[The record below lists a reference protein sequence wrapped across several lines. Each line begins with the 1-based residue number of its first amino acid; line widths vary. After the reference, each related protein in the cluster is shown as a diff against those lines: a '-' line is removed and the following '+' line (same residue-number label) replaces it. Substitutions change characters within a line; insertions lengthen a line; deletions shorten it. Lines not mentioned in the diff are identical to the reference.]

1 MSAHLIADDTTTP
14 TATDPATDP
23 AIPGPAADAWLALSA
38 AMTDAISD
46 IADREDLIV
55 TIAPGAGH
63 GAPACFLP
71 HHAAVEVDGSHLG
84 IDPATAHPDDPRDR
98 ARYATAWGLLTHE
111 AAHARHS
118 TWTPTT
124 STPPVSTA
132 PASTPPAS
140 TPPAVAPAVTAPA
153 GTSPAVTSPAMMEA
167 AMLLEETRIE
177 AAQIRRRPD
186 DRYWLRASATGLILA
201 DTIGTHPEEPDRNP
215 DRVPPPLTAW
225 AAAQAAALILARVDA
240 GILTATETAA
250 VTDAVTDALGAEG
263 LTALHGLWTAALDV
277 ADDDGATMLD
287 LARRWCHTLGQDPDS
302 PPDSTIPSGTG
313 DGTGDG
319 TGGGGGSDAGDGGS
333 ADGPASRATLEKA
346 IRKALAAVAAA
357 VAGEPAPVPPM
368 TPAAAAREAETTA
381 LTDAEEAALRVF
393 GGSGHARTGRTRTAG
408 TRPPTDAEQAAAR
421 ALSRAL
427 TTAGR
432 RDRTATTLTSPTP
445 PGRLRMRGALAADAQ
460 RAAGAV
466 PTAEPFT
473 RTVRRTVPT
482 PPLRLGIA
490 CDVSGSMSA
499 VAAPVASAAWILAR
513 AAHLTP
519 MTTTATVI
527 FGTRVRAIT
536 RPGITPA
543 AVTEFHATDGYEDI
557 TTAIDALDHTLG
569 LSRPDAARLL
579 VIVSDGAFDPDQTT
593 TGQTRTDRLLAAG
606 CSVLWLDAHG
616 WCRPFRGTTVHR
628 LTDPTTTAAAI
639 GRAATAA
646 LRAAT

>member
-1 MSAHLIADDTTTP
+1 
-14 TATDPATDP
+14 
-23 AIPGPAADAWLALSA
+23 
-38 AMTDAISD
+38 MTDAIPD

-71 HHAAVEVDGSHLG
+71 HHAAVEVDGTHLG
-84 IDPATAHPDDPRDR
+84 IDPATARPDDPRDR

-124 STPPVSTA
+124 STPP
-132 PASTPPAS
+132 ASTPTA
-140 TPPAVAPAVTAPA
+140 AAPAV
-153 GTSPAVTSPAMMEA
+153 TSPAVTSPAVMEA

-186 DRYWLRASATGLILA
+186 DRYWLRACATGLILA
-201 DTIGTHPEEPDRNP
+201 DTIGTHPEDP

-250 VTDAVTDALGAEG
+250 VTDAVGEALDADT
-263 LTALHGLWTAALDV
+263 LTALRGLWTAALDV
-277 ADDDGATMLD
+277 GDDDSATMLD
-287 LARRWCHTLGQDPDS
+287 LARRWCHELGADPDS
-302 PPDSTIPSGTG
+302 PPDSIPSGSG
-313 DGTGDG
+313 DGTGE
-319 TGGGGGSDAGDGGS
+319 GSDAGDGGS
-333 ADGPASRATLEKA
+333 AGGPASGAALEEA
-346 IRKALAAVAAA
+346 IRKVLAAVAAA

-368 TPAAAAREAETTA
+368 TPAAAARAAETTA
-381 LTDAEEAALRVF
+381 LADAEEAALRVF
-393 GGSGHARTGRTRTAG
+393 GGFGHARTGRTRTAG

-432 RDRTATTLTSPTP
+432 RDRTATTRTSPIP
-445 PGRLRMRGALAADAQ
+445 PGRLWMRGALAADAQ

-490 CDVSGSMSA
+490 CDVSGSMAA

-519 MTTTATVI
+519 MATTTATVI

-543 AVTEFHATDGYEDI
+543 VVTEFDATDGYEDI

-569 LSRPDAARLL
+569 LSRPGAARLL
-579 VIVSDGAFDPDQTT
+579 VIVSDGAFDPAQTA
-593 TGQTRTDRLLAAG
+593 TGQARTNRLLTAG
-606 CSVLWLDAHG
+606 CSVLWLATDR
-616 WCRPFRGTTVHR
+616 WTRPFHGTTVHR
-628 LTDPTTTAAAI
+628 LTDPTTTAQAI
-639 GRAATAA
+639 GRAATTA
-646 LRAAT
+646 LRTAP

>member
-1 MSAHLIADDTTTP
+1 MTAHLIDDDTTPTTP
-14 TATDPATDP
+14 TTGDATAADSTAPDL
-23 AIPGPAADAWLALSA
+23 AADAWLALSA
-38 AMTDAISD
+38 AMTDAVPD

-71 HHAAVEVDGSHLG
+71 HHATVEVDGTHLG
-84 IDPATAHPDDPRDR
+84 IDPATAQPHDPRDR
-98 ARYATAWGLLTHE
+98 ARYPAAWGLLTHE
-111 AAHARHS
+111 AAHARHT
-118 TWTPTT
+118 TWTLL
-124 STPPVSTA
+124 
-132 PASTPPAS
+132 ASTPPATTPDAATS
-140 TPPAVAPAVTAPA
+140 DGATPDAATPDGATIPPPAAAPAV
-153 GTSPAVTSPAMMEA
+153 MDA

-186 DRYWLRASATGLILA
+186 DRHWLRASATGLILT
-201 DTIGTHPEEPDRNP
+201 DTIGAHPEDP

-225 AAAQAAALILARVDA
+225 AAARAAALILARVDA
-240 GILTATETAA
+240 GILTAAETAT
-250 VTDAVTDALGAEG
+250 VTDAVTDALGEDTLA
-263 LTALHGLWTAALDV
+263 ALRGLWTAALDV
-277 ADDDGATMLD
+277 GDDDRATMLD
-287 LARRWCHTLGQDPDS
+287 LARRWCHELGTDPDT
-302 PPDSTIPSGTG
+302 PPEATIPDGSGDNG
-313 DGTGDG
+313 D
-319 TGGGGGSDAGDGGS
+319 DAGDGAS
-333 ADGPASRATLEKA
+333 AEGPTSAAELEKA
-346 IRKALAAVAAA
+346 IREALAAVAAG
-357 VAGEPAPVPPM
+357 VAGEAAPVPPM

-393 GGSGHARTGRTRTAG
+393 GGFGHARTGRTRTAG

-432 RDRTATTLTSPTP
+432 RDRTATTITSPAP

-460 RAAGAV
+460 RAAGAA

-473 RTVRRTVPT
+473 RTVRRSVPT

-499 VAAPVASAAWILAR
+499 VTAPVASAAWILAR

-519 MTTTATVI
+519 MTTTTATLL
-527 FGTRVRAIT
+527 FGNRVRAIT
-536 RPGITPA
+536 RPGIAPA
-543 AVTEFHATDGYEDI
+543 LVTEFRAEDGYEDV

-569 LSRPDAARLL
+569 LSRPGAARLL

-593 TGQTRTDRLLAAG
+593 TGQARTDRLLATG
-606 CSVLWLDAHG
+606 CSVLWLDPYG
-616 WCRPFRGTTVHR
+616 WCRPFRGATVHR
-628 LTDPTTTAAAI
+628 LTDPATTAQAI

-646 LRAAT
+646 LRAAP